1 VGDGYAGEP
10 PPGVSFVGSVAP
22 AEVAAYIAAADA
34 AALLYVPVNANSP
47 AQLVNGLFHAVAA
60 GLPLL
65 LPAGMEAIR
74 ELGEEHGLGVVV
86 DPADPDALAAG
97 IAALRADLAA
107 FRANVQRARPAL
119 SWEAEEAAVAAVLAE
134 ALH

>member
-1 VGDGYAGEP
+1 VP
-10 PPGVSFVGSVAP
+10 PPGIAFVGSVAP
-22 AEVAAYIAAADA
+22 QEIAAYIASADA

-47 AQLVNGLFHAVAA
+47 TQLVNGLFHAVAA
-60 GLPLL
+60 GLPLV

-74 ELGEEHGLGVVV
+74 EVGEQHGLGVVA

-97 IAALRADLAA
+97 IAALRADLATL
-107 FRANVQRARPAL
+107 RANVAAAAPAL
-119 SWEAEEAAVAAVLAE
+119 SWEAEEAAVAAVLDE